1 MHRIFE
7 RLLFLI
13 AVLIVGLPVSQA
25 VAQLPEKPFLVE
37 TGIIEMHKKVVN
49 PAVTVET
56 TETMYFKE
64 WGKTIARYTT
74 TTTKSKFIAKEEV
87 KHAFSLQEGPWLT
100 TVDLDEK
107 TGIRIKNTLAEA
119 VGNLGRE
126 QRQKLGADLAGAT
139 GTEVKEVGEA
149 EVAGRRCAV
158 KEAVTSIGGMTQTT
172 RMCMWMNIP
181 LRIESGGMGTEI
193 REEAVSVQTDVPLP
207 GEKFRIPD
215 GIQMR

>member
-1 MHRIFE
+1 MHRIFG
-7 RLLFLI
+7 RWLFLI
-13 AVLIVGLPVSQA
+13 AVLIVGLPVSRA
-25 VAQLPEKPFLVE
+25 NAQLPEKPFLVE

-126 QRQKLGADLAGAT
+126 QQQKL
-139 GTEVKEVGEA
+139 
-149 EVAGRRCAV
+149 VAGRRCAV

-193 REEAVSVQTDVPLP
+193 REEAVSVQTDVPIP